1 MDGRV
6 PGRPLQKGP
15 GKALAECF
23 SEKICGT
30 FRRILCPVKS
40 SLRHDMAVL
49 RQTIFWIYKR
59 RAGIMIARQR
69 NPARLLG
76 PPRCAGIIPDPQLAE
91 KMPPAASLSPLRM
104 RYNDCAAAQSGPITR
119 AAPLRGDYTRSA
131 ACGENAACGVAFSSA
146 HAV

>member
-23 SEKICGT
+23 FMKKFVEHFANPLPREKQ
-30 FRRILCPVKS
+30 PA
-40 SLRHDMAVL
+40 HDMAVL